1 VPEQPTDPGNV
12 FLQWLESLLL
22 PDWGGL
28 MNLLPILLILG
39 MLGPAL
45 TLLAIYWF
53 YVRVTTRRGRVR
65 IDDPEPAPAPRDAA
79 GEPVYP
85 ANVPYCPTHAMIYP
99 PNGQTCEVDGE
110 ALPGRPERAR
120 RQPADLPHLR
130 NPLPARRVAGTG
142 DGAPPRP
149 AAGGRRGCRLRQPNE

>member
-110 ALPGRPERAR
+110 ELRVRCPVDQNVRVASQQICRTCGTRYQLGASLAPVTVRRRGRPPEGGA
-120 RQPADLPHLR
+120 A
-130 NPLPARRVAGTG
+130 VA
-142 DGAPPRP
+142 
-149 AAGGRRGCRLRQPNE
+149 